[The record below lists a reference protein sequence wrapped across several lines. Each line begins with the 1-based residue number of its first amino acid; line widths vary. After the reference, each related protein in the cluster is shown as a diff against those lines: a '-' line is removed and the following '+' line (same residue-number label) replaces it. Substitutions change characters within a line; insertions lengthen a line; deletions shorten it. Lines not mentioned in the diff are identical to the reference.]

1 MKRSFCQFLV
11 LTTLILSFTGCQSA
25 YYSTMEKVGIHKR
38 DILVDRVEEGRNAQQ
53 EAKEQF
59 QSALD
64 KFTALAEFDGG
75 NIQKTYDRLT
85 KELKKSEDRAS
96 EVSDRIDAIEDVSE
110 DLFKEWE
117 KELKQYK
124 NQKYRRISE
133 QQFEQTYSLYQ
144 ELIVAM
150 KKAET
155 SIQPVLTTFQ
165 DQVLFLKHNLNAQAI
180 TSLDSQT
187 ELLKSDIHMLINR
200 MESSIAEAD
209 AFIKS
214 MNKL

>member
-1 MKRSFCQFLV
+1 
-11 LTTLILSFTGCQSA
+11 
-25 YYSTMEKVGIHKR
+25 MEKVGIHKR

-59 QSALD
+59 QSALE
-64 KFTALAEFDGG
+64 KFTALSEFDGG
-75 NIQKTYDRLT
+75 NLQKTYDRLT

-144 ELIVAM
+144 DLIVAM

-187 ELLKSDIHMLINR
+187 ELLKSDIHMLIDR